1 MSAIATRYPADRMA
15 LLSSEQ
21 DSTIAAYYQLS
32 GSDFQTDLSAL
43 AADVLDPLDNF
54 QYFFVTGSSHTML
67 RRRRDALVDMARGA
81 NHGRARLGFVRALRI
96 WRRWP
101 SLSPRST

>member
-1 MSAIATRYPADRMA
+1 MA

-67 RRRRDALVDMARGA
+67 AAPA
-81 NHGRARLGFVRALRI
+81 SFVAAGTPL
-96 WRRWP
+96 WTWLAAQTTGELAWASSGP
-101 SLSPRST
+101 